1 MPSPVEEIKE
11 RLDIVELV
19 SPYVAL
25 KKSGKSYKGLCPF
38 HTEKTPSFYVFPDKG
53 NYHCFGCGAN
63 GDIFTFLMKT
73 ENLEFPEA
81 LRTLAERTGVVL
93 VPRQVTAAEDQA
105 RERLRQIN
113 AAAAQFYHNLLL
125 NSSQAQGAR
134 DYLVRR
140 GVNAET
146 IVSWEL
152 GYALDQWTV
161 LLDHLTGRGYALDE
175 LAAAGLVVE
184 KDHLTGRGGGHY
196 DRFRHRLIF
205 PIRDQ
210 KGNVTGFGGRALGD
224 EEPKYLNSPQTL
236 IFDKSGSLYGIH
248 QAREA
253 IRRAQQAIIVEGYM
267 DVLIAH
273 QMGINTVVASLGT
286 ALTDKQVSIL
296 KKLTTNLVLALDADV
311 AGDEATL
318 RGLEVAR
325 GALDYKAIPVPTWK
339 GLVRFEY
346 KLDANIH
353 ILSLPRG
360 KDPDEV
366 MLESRQLWQE
376 LVDGAEPVVDFY
388 FRAVAGR
395 HDLSRPK
402 EKAQAVEELVTI
414 IREIGDPVVESH
426 YVQRLAQL
434 VGVEEKVIASALARA
449 KRVRRPAGAGEE
461 LLSLLA
467 PAAQSEEYCLALL
480 LQAPGILAERP
491 DLAPEDFTDP
501 ENRQIF
507 EILRGFAYRGEMPA
521 PEVLRERIDQALL
534 PRVGVLI
541 QRSASLPPAEDE
553 QLRAGFVDCVRTL
566 RRYGLREREA
576 QLGALLAEA
585 EEDPEERAHL
595 QRMVNL
601 LLLEEMELLLEDPSL
616 QANPEEGERIAGQI
630 ANLRR
635 QLQ

>member
-25 KKSGKSYKGLCPF
+25 KRSGKSYKGLCPF

-63 GDIFTFLMKT
+63 GDIFTFLMKI

-81 LRTLAERTGVVL
+81 LRTLAERTGVAL

-105 RERLRQIN
+105 RERLHQIN

-140 GVNAET
+140 GVNPET

-184 KDHLTGRGGGHY
+184 KQGGGHY

-224 EEPKYLNSPQTL
+224 EEPKYLNSPQTP

-346 KLDANIH
+346 KLDANIR

-366 MLESRQLWQE
+366 ILESRELWQE

-388 FRAVAGR
+388 FRAVVGR
-395 HDLSRPK
+395 HDLSQPK

-434 VGVEEKVIASALARA
+434 VGVEEKVIALALARA

-461 LLSLLA
+461 LSSLLA
-467 PAAQSEEYCLALL
+467 PAAQGEEYCLALL
-480 LQAPGILAERP
+480 LQAPGVLAERP
-491 DLAPEDFTDP
+491 DLSPEDFTDL

-507 EILRGFAYRGEMPA
+507 EILRGFAYRGEMTTLEA
-521 PEVLRERIDQALL
+521 LRERVDQALL
-534 PRVGVLI
+534 PRLEALF

-566 RRYGLREREA
+566 RRCRLREREA
-576 QLGALLAEA
+576 KLRALLVEA
-585 EEDPEERAHL
+585 EEDPEERARL

-601 LLLEEMELLLEDPSL
+601 LLLEEMELLLEDPGL
-616 QANPEEGERIAGQI
+616 QANPAESERIAGQI
-630 ANLRR
+630 ADLRR
-635 QLQ
+635 QLL